1 MSRAS
6 ASPKPLTGG
15 KVLAMLVAFFGVVFG
30 VNFTM
35 MKLATLTLPGT
46 DVDSAYAAS
55 LAYEKEIVAAREQ
68 DARNWQVAA
77 HLARNASGGAAL
89 EVEARDANGRPLT
102 GLQFTSRLE
111 RPTDRRADQAI
122 ELSEAGG
129 GRYRG
134 TGSAIGPGQWELVL
148 ESEADGQR
156 VFLSR
161 NRVVLN

>member
-1 MSRAS
+1 MRLSS
-6 ASPKPLTGG
+6 ASPKPLTGR
-15 KVLAMLVAFFGVVFG
+15 KVLAMLIAFFGVVIG
-30 VNFTM
+30 VNVTM

-46 DVDSAYAAS
+46 EVDSAYAAS
-55 LAYEKEIVAAREQ
+55 LAYEKEIAAAREQ

-77 HLARNASGGAAL
+77 HLARDANGGPAL
-89 EVEARDANGRPLT
+89 EVGARDGNGRAFT
-102 GLQFTSRLE
+102 RCRFTSRLE

-134 TGSAIGPGQWELVL
+134 NGSAIGPGQWDLVL
-148 ESEADGQR
+148 ESEAKGQR